1 MIGRKYELDLLS
13 ILLYLVLVVMGWVT
27 IYAVAS
33 DGGELGMWEFGT
45 EFGRQMIWIG
55 ISVVIGIVLLSLDSR
70 LIEPVSYVAYG
81 IGILVLLV
89 TLIAGKEVNGA
100 KAWLTFGSVSIQ
112 PAEFMKLATALA
124 LARYM
129 GNPQFSVR
137 NLKKLSIAAA
147 IVLVPA
153 LIVILQNDTGSALV
167 FGSLLIVFYRE
178 GLSPVFPILIIL
190 VIAIAVLTLWAGF
203 FSVAIGILVIT
214 IFSFFSIVFFVRSSR
229 KNWARLLI
237 IHLLVGFAFT
247 GFSYSVNYIVENV
260 LATHQQNRIKTLF
273 DDSIDPQ
280 GAGYNVIQSK
290 TAIGSGGFFGK
301 GFNQGSY
308 TKYDFVP
315 KQSTDFIFCTVGEEF
330 GWVGT
335 SLILIMMFILILRVF
350 YLAENSKTRQAR
362 VYGYSVLSIL
372 AFHVMVN
379 VGMTIGFVPVIGIPL
394 PFFSYGGSSLLAFSI
409 MLFILINFYSH
420 RTSVLG
426 SKV

>member
-13 ILLYLVLVVMGWVT
+13 ILLYLALVVMGWVT

-33 DGGELGMWEFGT
+33 DGGELGMWELGT
-45 EFGRQMIWIG
+45 EYGRQMIWIG

-70 LIEPVSYVAYG
+70 LIEPVSYIAYG
-81 IGILVLLV
+81 IGILVLLA
-89 TLIAGKEVNGA
+89 TLVAGKEVNGA

-129 GNPQFSVR
+129 GNPQFTVR

-190 VIAIAVLTLWAGF
+190 IIAVAVLTLWLGFPIVAGI
-203 FSVAIGILVIT
+203 IGLISTL
-214 IFSFFSIVFFVRSSR
+214 SFWSIIIFVRSSR
-229 KNWARLLI
+229 KNWLRLILI
-237 IHLLVGFAFT
+237 HFLIELAFT
-247 GFSYSVNYIVENV
+247 AFSFSVSYIVEDV
-260 LATHQQNRIKTLF
+260 LATHQQNRIYTLF

-330 GWVGT
+330 GWMGT
-335 SLILIMMFILILRVF
+335 SFILVMMFILILRVF

-362 VYGYSVLSIL
+362 VYGYSVLSIFS
-372 AFHVMVN
+372 FHVMVN

>member
-1 MIGRKYELDLLS
+1 MAGRKYEFDLLS
-13 ILLYLVLVVMGWVT
+13 VMMYLALVILGWIT
-27 IYAVAS
+27 IYAVGS
-33 DGGELGMWEFGT
+33 DGGELSIWESGT
-45 EFGRQMIWIG
+45 EYNRQMIWIV
-55 ISVVIGIVLLSLDSR
+55 IAMVVGGVILSLDSR
-70 LIEPVSYVAYG
+70 LLEPISYVAYG
-81 IGILVLLV
+81 LGILVLLF

-100 KAWLTFGSVSIQ
+100 KAWLSVGSVAIQ
-112 PAEFMKLATALA
+112 PAEFMKVATALA

-129 GNPQFSVR
+129 GNPQFTVR
-137 NLKKLSIAAA
+137 NVRKLLIAAS
-147 IVLVPA
+147 IVVVPA

-178 GLSPVFPILIIL
+178 GLSPIFPILLIL
-190 VIAIAVLTLWAGF
+190 VIAVAILTLWKGF
-203 FSVAIGILVIT
+203 AVGAVIIATLALLSLIFFLVFI
-214 IFSFFSIVFFVRSSR
+214 RSSR
-229 KNWARLLI
+229 KNWLRLGLI
-237 IHLLVGFAFT
+237 HMLVGLVFA
-247 GFSYSVNYIVENV
+247 GFAYSVNYIVEDV
-260 LATHQQNRIKTLF
+260 LAPHQQNRIYTLF
-273 DDSIDPQ
+273 DPGIDPQ

-308 TKYDFVP
+308 TKFDFVP

-330 GWVGT
+330 GWIGT
-335 SLILIMMFILILRVF
+335 TFVLIAMFILLLRIF

-362 VYGYSVLSIL
+362 IYGYSILSVF

-420 RTSVLG
+420 RMSVLG
-426 SKV
+426 TKV

>member
-1 MIGRKYELDLLS
+1 MAGRKYELDLLS
-13 ILLYLVLVVMGWVT
+13 ILLYLLLVVLGWVT

-33 DGGELGMWEFGT
+33 DGGEIGIWEFGT

-55 ISVVIGIVLLSLDSR
+55 ICVVVGAIILSLDSR
-70 LIEPVSYVAYG
+70 LIDPVSYVAYG
-81 IGILVLLV
+81 IGVLVLLM

-100 KAWLTFGSVSIQ
+100 KAWLTVGSIAIQ

-129 GNPQFSVR
+129 GNPQFTVR
-137 NLKKLSIAAA
+137 NLKRLLIAAA

-178 GLSPVFPILIIL
+178 GLSPIFPILIIL
-190 VIAIAVLTLWAGF
+190 IIVVAVLSLWLNNFWVMTGIILGVTTL
-203 FSVAIGILVIT
+203 IYVIT
-214 IFSFFSIVFFVRSSR
+214 FSR
-229 KNWARLLI
+229 KNWLNLLFL
-237 IHLLVGFAFT
+237 HLIVG
-247 GFSYSVNYIVENV
+247 GFFLLFSFGVSYIVDEV
-260 LATHQQNRIKTLF
+260 LAPHQRNRVLTLL

-290 TAIGSGGFFGK
+290 TAIGSGGFLGK

-315 KQSTDFIFCTVGEEF
+315 KQSTDFIFCTIGEEF
-330 GWVGT
+330 GWIGT
-335 SLILIMMFILILRVF
+335 SFILVMMFVLILRVF

-372 AFHVMVN
+372 SFHVMVN
-379 VGMTIGFVPVIGIPL
+379 VGMTIGYVPVIGIPL

-426 SKV
+426 TKV

>member
-1 MIGRKYELDLLS
+1 MAGRKYELDILS
-13 ILLYLVLVVMGWVT
+13 ILLYLALAVMGWVT

-33 DGGELGMWEFGT
+33 DGGELGMWETGT
-45 EFGRQMIWIG
+45 EYGRQMIWIG
-55 ISVVIGIVLLSLDSR
+55 ISVVVGIVLLSLDSR
-70 LIEPVSYVAYG
+70 LIEPVSYVTYG

-129 GNPQFSVR
+129 GNPQFTVR
-137 NLKKLSIAAA
+137 NTKKLLIAAA
-147 IVLVPA
+147 IVMVPA

-178 GLSPVFPILIIL
+178 GLSPVFPILILLVIVVAVLSLWVANFWIMLTIIL
-190 VIAIAVLTLWAGF
+190 VTTVVIY
-203 FSVAIGILVIT
+203 GIT
-214 IFSFFSIVFFVRSSR
+214 FSR
-229 KNWARLLI
+229 KNWRRLL
-237 IHLLVGFAFT
+237 LLHVFVASIFLLMS
-247 GFSYSVNYIVENV
+247 FSVNYIVKEV
-260 LATHQQNRIKTLF
+260 LQPHQQNRVYTLF

-335 SLILIMMFILILRVF
+335 SFILVMMFILILRVF

-362 VYGYSVLSIL
+362 VYGYSILSIL

-409 MLFILINFYSH
+409 MFFILINFYSH

-426 SKV
+426 TKV

>member
-13 ILLYLVLVVMGWVT
+13 ILLYLALVVMGWVT

-33 DGGELGMWEFGT
+33 DGGELGMWEVGT
-45 EFGRQMIWIG
+45 EYGRQMIWIG
-55 ISVVIGIVLLSLDSR
+55 ISIVIGIVLLSLDSR
-70 LIEPVSYVAYG
+70 LIEPVSYIAYG
-81 IGILVLLV
+81 IGILILLA

-129 GNPQFSVR
+129 GNPQFTVR

-203 FSVAIGILVIT
+203 FPVAIGILVIT
-214 IFSFFSIVFFVRSSR
+214 IFSFCSIVFFVRSSR
-229 KNWARLLI
+229 KNWIRLLV
-237 IHLLVGFAFT
+237 IHLLIGLTFT

-260 LATHQQNRIKTLF
+260 LATHQQNRIYTLF
-273 DDSIDPQ
+273 DESIDPQ

-330 GWVGT
+330 GWMGT
-335 SLILIMMFILILRVF
+335 SFILIMMFILILRVF

-362 VYGYSVLSIL
+362 VYGYSVLSIF

>member
-1 MIGRKYELDLLS
+1 MAGRKYELDLLS
-13 ILLYLVLVVMGWVT
+13 ILLYLALVVMGWVT

-33 DGGELGMWEFGT
+33 DGGELGMWETGT
-45 EFGRQMIWIG
+45 EFGRQMTWIG
-55 ISVVIGIVLLSLDSR
+55 ISIVIGIVLLSLDSR
-70 LIEPVSYVAYG
+70 LIEPVSYIAYG
-81 IGILVLLV
+81 IGIAVLLV
-89 TLIAGKEVNGA
+89 TLVAGKEVNGA

-129 GNPQFSVR
+129 GNPQFTVR
-137 NLKKLSIAAA
+137 NLKKLLIAAA

-178 GLSPVFPILIIL
+178 GLSPVFPILII
-190 VIAIAVLTLWAGF
+190 VIIVVAVITLGLGFWPAAGF
-203 FSVAIGILVIT
+203 ILAISAL
-214 IFSFFSIVFFVRSSR
+214 SFISIVFFVRSSR
-229 KNWARLLI
+229 KNWLRLLF
-237 IHLLVGFAFT
+237 IHLLVGMVFT
-247 GFSYSVNYIVENV
+247 GFSFSVSYIVEDV
-260 LATHQQNRIKTLF
+260 LAPHQQNRIYTLF

-330 GWVGT
+330 GWMGT

-426 SKV
+426 TKV

>member
-1 MIGRKYELDLLS
+1 MAGRKYELDLLS
-13 ILLYLVLVVMGWVT
+13 ILLYLALVVMGWVT

-33 DGGELGMWEFGT
+33 DGGELGMWEAGT
-45 EFGRQMIWIG
+45 EYGRQMIWIG
-55 ISVVIGIVLLSLDSR
+55 ISIVIGIVLLSLDSR

-81 IGILVLLV
+81 IGILILLA

-112 PAEFMKLATALA
+112 AAEFMKLAKALA

-129 GNPQFSVR
+129 GNPQFTVR

-190 VIAIAVLTLWAGF
+190 VIAVAVLTLWAGF
-203 FSVAIGILVIT
+203 FPVAIGILVIT
-214 IFSFFSIVFFVRSSR
+214 VFSFLSIVFFVRSSR
-229 KNWARLLI
+229 KNWGRLLS
-237 IHLLVGFAFT
+237 IHLLIGLAFA

-260 LATHQQNRIKTLF
+260 LATHQQNRIYTLF

-330 GWVGT
+330 GWMGT
-335 SLILIMMFILILRVF
+335 SFILIMMFILILRVF

-362 VYGYSVLSIL
+362 VYGYSVLSIF

>member
-1 MIGRKYELDLLS
+1 MAGRKYELDLLS
-13 ILLYLVLVVMGWVT
+13 ILLYLALAVMGWVT

-33 DGGELGMWEFGT
+33 DGGELGMWETGT
-45 EFGRQMIWIG
+45 EYGRQMIWIG
-55 ISVVIGIVLLSLDSR
+55 ISIVVGAVLLSLDSR

-81 IGILVLLV
+81 VGILVLLA
-89 TLIAGKEVNGA
+89 TLVAGKEVNGA

-129 GNPQFSVR
+129 GNPQFTVR
-137 NLKKLSIAAA
+137 NLKKLLIAAA

-190 VIAIAVLTLWAGF
+190 IIAVAVLSLWLKSF
-203 FSVAIGILVIT
+203 LIMCAIILVIT
-214 IFSFFSIVFFVRSSR
+214 IMIYIITFSR
-229 KNWARLLI
+229 KNWRRLLFVHVI
-237 IHLLVGFAFT
+237 IAGLFLL
-247 GFSYSVNYIVENV
+247 FSFSVSYIVEEV
-260 LATHQQNRIKTLF
+260 LAQHQQNRIYTLF

-335 SLILIMMFILILRVF
+335 SLILVMMFILILRVF

-379 VGMTIGFVPVIGIPL
+379 IGMTIGFVPVIGIPL

-426 SKV
+426 TKV

>member
-1 MIGRKYELDLLS
+1 MAGRKYELDILS
-13 ILLYLVLVVMGWVT
+13 ILLYLALVVMGWVT

-33 DGGELGMWEFGT
+33 DGGELGMWETGT
-45 EFGRQMIWIG
+45 EFGRQMVWIG
-55 ISVVIGIVLLSLDSR
+55 ISVVVGIILLSLDSR

-124 LARYM
+124 LAKYM
-129 GNPQFSVR
+129 GNPQFSAR
-137 NLKKLSIAAA
+137 NAKKLLIAAS
-147 IVLVPA
+147 IVLAPA

-167 FGSLLIVFYRE
+167 FGSFLIVFYRE
-178 GLSPVFPILIIL
+178 GLSPIFPLLIIL
-190 VIAIAVLTLWAGF
+190 VIVVAVMSLWLSNF
-203 FSVAIGILVIT
+203 LIMLPIILIMTGIVYLVT
-214 IFSFFSIVFFVRSSR
+214 FSR
-229 KNWARLLI
+229 KNWRRLL
-237 IHLLVGFAFT
+237 LLHVFVAGIFLLLSF
-247 GFSYSVNYIVENV
+247 SVNYIVEEV
-260 LATHQQNRIKTLF
+260 LQPHQQNRIYTLF

-308 TKYDFVP
+308 TKYNFVP

-335 SLILIMMFILILRVF
+335 SLILIMMFMLILRVF

-362 VYGYSVLSIL
+362 VYGYSVLSVL
-372 AFHVMVN
+372 SFHVMVN

-426 SKV
+426 TKV

>member
-13 ILLYLVLVVMGWVT
+13 ILLYLALVVMGWVT

-33 DGGELGMWEFGT
+33 DGGELGMWEVGT
-45 EFGRQMIWIG
+45 EYGRQMIWIG
-55 ISVVIGIVLLSLDSR
+55 ISIVIGIVLLSLDSR
-70 LIEPVSYVAYG
+70 LIEPVSYIAYG
-81 IGILVLLV
+81 IGILILLA

-129 GNPQFSVR
+129 GNPQFTVR

-203 FSVAIGILVIT
+203 FPVAIGILVIT
-214 IFSFFSIVFFVRSSR
+214 IFSFCSIVFFVRSSR
-229 KNWARLLI
+229 KNWIRLLV
-237 IHLLVGFAFT
+237 IHLLIGLTFT

-260 LATHQQNRIKTLF
+260 LATHQQNRIYTLF
-273 DDSIDPQ
+273 DESIDPQ

-308 TKYDFVP
+308 TKYDFVQ

-330 GWVGT
+330 GWMGT
-335 SLILIMMFILILRVF
+335 SFILIMMFILILRVF

-362 VYGYSVLSIL
+362 VYGYSVLSIF